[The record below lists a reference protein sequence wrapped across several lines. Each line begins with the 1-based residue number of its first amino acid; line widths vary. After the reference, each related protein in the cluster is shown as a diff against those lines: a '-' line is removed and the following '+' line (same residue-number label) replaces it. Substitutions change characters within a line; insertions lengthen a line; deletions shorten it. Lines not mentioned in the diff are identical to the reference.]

1 MNAKRTGIGLAAMIL
16 ALCLPAGASAQY
28 QTDGVIYAFMQMPVG
43 SSQQYA
49 LLPVQVPSNSLRF
62 GDPITATVPAAFNLL
77 RQGKAATYGNSSI
90 MFTDADATARRVTV
104 NIDPSKAAYFDV
116 IAAECVYTFTQLGIE
131 TVVFPGYNDGIGR
144 DDIEY
149 AAYRLQVPMWQALI
163 VGEIHEADIELPNGD
178 RMEAAEFAADFA
190 AGEPTLQQLALGYLD
205 GDNAVAQYNILLVAA
220 ELGLPDFEARV
231 IPLLVHEDVAYRQA
245 ALAALASSDDDDA
258 WEAIVTMMNE
268 DADPAMRLAAAE
280 ALATAPVESYQLFS
294 MFFRAQEGD
303 VDVRRQAIAQMAD
316 VSDPRVD
323 EALLSYLADP
333 EPAIAES
340 AVDTLTVRQAWP
352 TLRDAFEDESLG
364 DEVRL
369 AAATSLANNASGDAR
384 LAGLRFRGFRVSGD
398 PAIAALDA
406 LHGLSDVEPRTTIE
420 EFLTHPDL
428 DVRIHAAGLLGERA
442 DDDSLDAL
450 SDAASA
456 GDADVDVRAAL
467 ADAAVQILLAQETD
481 RVERYAIETDTFL
494 KGAAYRA
501 LGEMA
506 QQGRAGSGVFRRLV
520 DGLEDPSEEIRAAS
534 ALAMASYAD
543 QDALDALMAHVDD
556 TSPRV
561 LGAIAL
567 ALGSF
572 GDEAFLD
579 AVVPTVIGFAESN
592 EPQVVAG
599 AVEALGMLNQVQ
611 LRGLVVEKISSDDAR
626 VRGAA
631 MRAAVM
637 LVDPADTRD
646 VINAVGGALRDTDDD
661 NRVLAARLLGNF
673 SDDNAVFLVS
683 EFVNDPLEELRYA
696 AIDSL
701 GRMGSQ
707 GGAMVLVSLL
717 ESPDREI
724 RFAAMDALRELS
736 MLSVVPDIQAIIDR
750 EGDPATADALRA
762 LVEHIQANGT

>member
-16 ALCLPAGASAQY
+16 TFALPMGASAQY
-28 QTDGVIYAFMQMPVG
+28 QTDGIIYAFMQMPVG

-49 LLPVQVPSNSLRF
+49 LLPVQVPANTLRF
-62 GDPITATVPAAFNLL
+62 GDPITATVPSAFNLL
-77 RQGKAATYGNSSI
+77 RQGKAATYGNTSI
-90 MFTDADATARRVTV
+90 MFTDADANARRVTV
-104 NIDPSKAAYFDV
+104 NVDPSKAAYFDV

-149 AAYRLQVPMWQALI
+149 AAYRLQVPMWQALV
-163 VGEIHEADIELPNGD
+163 VGEVHEADIELPNGD
-178 RMEAAEFAADFA
+178 RMDADEFASDFA
-190 AGEPTLQQLALGYLD
+190 GGDPALQQMALDYLS
-205 GDNAVAQYNILLVAA
+205 GDNAVAQYNILLIAA
-220 ELGLPDFEARV
+220 SLDLPGYEDRIV
-231 IPLLVHEDVAYRQA
+231 PLLAHDDAAYRQS
-245 ALAALASSDDDDA
+245 ALAALATSDDDDA
-258 WEAIVTMMNE
+258 WQAIVTMMNE
-268 DADPAMRLAAAE
+268 DPDPAMRLAAAE
-280 ALATAPVESYQLFS
+280 ALASAPVVSYQLYS

-303 VDVRRQAIAQMAD
+303 VDVRRQAIAQMAE
-316 VSDPRVD
+316 VNDPRVD
-323 EALLSYLADP
+323 EALLGYLADP

-340 AVDTLTVRQAWP
+340 AVDTLTVREAWS
-352 TLRDAFEDESLG
+352 TLQDAFEDDDLG
-364 DEVRL
+364 AEVRL
-369 AAATSLANNASGDAR
+369 AAATSLANNADGAAR
-384 LAGLRFRGFRVSGD
+384 LAGLRYRGFRVTGD
-398 PAIAALDA
+398 LAIAVLDD
-406 LHGLSDVEPRTTIE
+406 LNGLGDVDPRTTIE
-420 EFLTHPDL
+420 EFLGHDDI
-428 DVRIHAAGLLGERA
+428 DVRIHAADLLGERA
-442 DDDSLDAL
+442 SRDSLDPL
-450 SDAASA
+450 STAASA
-456 GDADVDVRAAL
+456 SDIDVDFRAAL
-467 ADAAVQILLAQETD
+467 QDAAVSILLAQDTE
-481 RVERYAIETDTFL
+481 RVERYAIDNDTFL

-506 QQGRAGSGVFRRLV
+506 QQGRAGGSVFRRLE
-520 DGLEDPSEEIRAAS
+520 DGLDDPSEDIREAS

-543 QDALDALMAHVDD
+543 QAALDALMAHVSD

-567 ALGSF
+567 ALGAF
-572 GDEAFLD
+572 DDETYLD
-579 AVVPTVIGFAESN
+579 AVVPTVIGFAESG
-592 EPQVVAG
+592 EPEIIAG
-599 AVEALGMLNQVQ
+599 AIEALGMLNQVQ
-611 LRGLVVEKISSDDAR
+611 LRGLVIEKIGYPDPR

-631 MRAAVM
+631 MRSAVM

-646 VINAVGGALRDTDDD
+646 VINAVGGRLRDEDDD

-724 RFAAMDALRELS
+724 RFAAMDALRELA
-736 MLSVVPDIQAIIDR
+736 MVSVVPDVQAVIER

-762 LVEHIQANGT
+762 LVEDIQANGT